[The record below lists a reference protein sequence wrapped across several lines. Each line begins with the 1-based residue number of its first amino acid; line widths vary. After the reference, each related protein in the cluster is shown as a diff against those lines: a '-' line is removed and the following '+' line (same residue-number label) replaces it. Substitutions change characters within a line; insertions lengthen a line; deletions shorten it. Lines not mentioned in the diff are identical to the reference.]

1 LIGENAVKRILIV
14 APAWIG
20 DAVLSQPLLM
30 RLKMLNPTCAIDVLA
45 PPWVM
50 PVYARMAEVDRVMEN
65 PFAHGQLRLLAR
77 RAFGFSLKNHRYD
90 HAYILPNSFKS
101 ALIAWHAGIPVIT
114 GYRGEKRGWLI
125 NDCRDLNETLLPTM
139 AARFQWLAESPTTAP
154 QALIANPKLAV
165 DRVVRDKML
174 SKYALDK
181 DFSILALCP
190 GAEYGVAKRWPP
202 RHFAELAN
210 QQLARGEQVWLFGGK
225 GDIAIAD
232 EINSRTNNQCKNLCG
247 KTSLAEAIDLLSLST
262 NVVTNDSGLMH
273 IAAAVGVPVIA
284 LYGSSSPAF
293 TPPLSKQAQ
302 VVSLKLECSPCFKR
316 VCPLGH
322 FRCMNDMTP
331 DMVTSHLQQHH

>member
-1 LIGENAVKRILIV
+1 MIGENAVKRILIV

-30 RLKMLNPTCAIDVLA
+30 RLKMLNPTCVIDVLA
-45 PPWVM
+45 PRWVM
-50 PVYARMAEVDRVMEN
+50 PVYERMAEVDKVMEN

-77 RAFGFSLKNHRYD
+77 HAFGISLKSHRYD
-90 HAYILPNSFKS
+90 HAYVLPNSFKS
-101 ALIAWHAGIPVIT
+101 AFIAWHAGIPVIT
-114 GYRGEKRGWLI
+114 GFRGEKRGWLI
-125 NDCRDLNETLLPTM
+125 NDCRDLNASLLPTM
-139 AARFQWLAESPTTAP
+139 AERFQWLAEAPTAQP
-154 QALIANPKLAV
+154 QALIANPKLTV
-165 DRVVRDKML
+165 DRVVRDKIL
-174 SKYALDK
+174 AKCALDK
-181 DFSILALCP
+181 DFFILALCP

-210 QQLARGEQVWLFGGK
+210 QQLARGAQVWLFGGK

-232 EINSRTNNQCKNLCG
+232 EINALTNNQCKNLCG
-247 KTSLAEAIDLLSLST
+247 KTSLAEAIDLLSLAT

-273 IAAAVGVPVIA
+273 IAAAVGVPVVA

-293 TPPLSKQAQ
+293 TPPLSKHAQ

-322 FRCMNDMTP
+322 FRCMNDMAP